1 MGLNDYKDIELVLID
16 YHSIISL
23 YLMINR
29 QTGAT
34 LDIQTMFTSILGLTH
49 HVLVDIGSYILR
61 CRQPHHT

>member
-49 HVLVDIGSYILR
+49 HVLLAVIS
-61 CRQPHHT
+61 

>member
-34 LDIQTMFTSILGLTH
+34 LDLQTMFTSILGLTH
-49 HVLVDIGSYILR
+49 HVLLNFSSAVIQYNYFKV
-61 CRQPHHT
+61 